1 MEINAYNIE
10 EQNVT
15 SKFAHL
21 LQSVFPA
28 QLRNAMASVNTK
40 DSDMISETSTLAG
53 SVSTADFAPRKNN
66 NKNNNNN
73 TNFIALQ
80 TLLEAPE
87 LEQSTSSTNANETV
101 VESQAVIKKNKRR
114 KIYWIIGLLTFGC
127 CTILGAILAVI
138 FGQRPVQEEH
148 SW

>member
-1 MEINAYNIE
+1 
-10 EQNVT
+10 
-15 SKFAHL
+15 
-21 LQSVFPA
+21 
-28 QLRNAMASVNTK
+28 MASINTK
-40 DSDMISETSTLAG
+40 DSDTISETSTLAG
-53 SVSTADFAPRKNN
+53 SVSTADYAPRRSF

-73 TNFIALQ
+73 TTNFIALQ

-87 LEQSTSSTNANETV
+87 LEQSTSSTNANEIV
-101 VESQAVIKKNKRR
+101 VESQEVIKKNKRR

-127 CTILGAILAVI
+127 SIILGAILAVI